1 MDIHGDYFNQSEDE
15 EDEEFD
21 DECENSVE
29 SDNEQDD
36 FDRGNFT
43 YFEDLDKRFL
53 IRNNYVFKWYRK
65 NAGGSKYWLCKR
77 CLQHSVTVDNN
88 LIANENAHSRR
99 LSNIS
104 VGEIFGDI
112 LILRLFI
119 IFVLRKR
126 ELQIF
131 IQQLHLFWKK
141 NGKKEYITF
150 F

>member
-21 DECENSVE
+21 DESENSVE

-36 FDRGNFT
+36 FDGGNFT

-65 NAGGSKYWLCKR
+65 NAGGSEYWLCKR

-88 LIANENAHSRR
+88 LIANENAHS
-99 LSNIS
+99 IEDD
-104 VGEIFGDI
+104 VEDVCVHTYDEILCLKTVVKI
-112 LILRLFI
+112 
-119 IFVLRKR
+119 RKR
-126 ELQIF
+126 
-131 IQQLHLFWKK
+131 
-141 NGKKEYITF
+141 GYKEITYF
-150 F
+150 